1 MSTISTQNEGGLLI
15 VNVVGDLHAAE
26 AVATINR
33 HYTNGVVKDVIW
45 DFTHGLL
52 LNTSDSEF
60 RTIAA
65 AVKKTVDDGYRQG
78 AKTVFVGNATVEYG
92 ILRMYTAIAETS
104 GVHIRYNV
112 FRTVEEAKEW
122 IAGS

>member
-1 MSTISTQNEGGLLI
+1 MSNISTQDEGDLLI
-15 VNVVGDLHAAE
+15 VSITGDLHAAE
-26 AVATINR
+26 AVETICR
-33 HYTNGVVKDVIW
+33 HYTNGIVKNVIW
-45 DFTHGLL
+45 DFTNGSL
-52 LNTSDSEF
+52 LNTSNGEF

-78 AKTVFVGNATVEYG
+78 GKTVFVGNATVEYG

-122 IAGS
+122 IAGA